1 MAKYNY
7 GKSFYS
13 SVHGRKVVYRYTN
26 KKKSTKTLVDAKTK
40 KPFRMKSHGAKH
52 YKKPRN

>member
-7 GKSFYS
+7 GRTFTKDGKR
-13 SVHGRKVVYRYTN
+13 VRYRYTN

-40 KPFRMKSHGAKH
+40 KPFRMKSHGAKY
-52 YKKPRN
+52 YKKR

>member
-7 GKSFYS
+7 GKVFHSA
-13 SVHGRKVVYRYTN
+13 VHGRKVVYRYTN

-40 KPFRMKSHGAKH
+40 KTFRMKSHGAKH
-52 YKKPRN
+52 YKKSRK